1 MLRLDMPTEKEV
13 TVMVTVVMPT
23 AVTTAM
29 EPTMMVWQVS
39 RRMEP

>member
-23 AVTTAM
+23 VVTMAM
-29 EPTMMVWQVS
+29 ESTKMVWQES
-39 RRMEP
+39 RRMGP